1 MSPQQNIRQKTDMAK
16 AVMALVDI
24 MQRLRDPEQ
33 GCPWDIEQTHESIV
47 PYTIEEAYEVADAVA
62 NGNPDDIRDELGDL
76 LLQIVFQSQI
86 ASEGG
91 RFDLADVAN
100 SICQK
105 MINRHPHIFTA
116 NAVDGTAAV
125 REQWE
130 DIKSRERASKGET
143 RILDGIATTLPAVM
157 QALKLQNRAARVG
170 FDWPDARSVLDKMR
184 EETQELE
191 DEVNASSPNPSALE
205 DECGDIL
212 FVAVNLARKLG
223 VDPEQA
229 LASTNRKFRKRF
241 NHIEDQANNQNMS
254 LNECSLDDMEQWW
267 QNAKTLP

>member
-1 MSPQQNIRQKTDMAK
+1 
-16 AVMALVDI
+16 
-24 MQRLRDPEQ
+24 
-33 GCPWDIEQTHESIV
+33 
-47 PYTIEEAYEVADAVA
+47 
-62 NGNPDDIRDELGDL
+62 
-76 LLQIVFQSQI
+76 
-86 ASEGG
+86 
-91 RFDLADVAN
+91 
-100 SICQK
+100 
-105 MINRHPHIFTA
+105 
-116 NAVDGTAAV
+116 
-125 REQWE
+125 
-130 DIKSRERASKGET
+130 
-143 RILDGIATTLPAVM
+143 M

-191 DEVNASSPNPSALE
+191 DEINTSSPNPSALE